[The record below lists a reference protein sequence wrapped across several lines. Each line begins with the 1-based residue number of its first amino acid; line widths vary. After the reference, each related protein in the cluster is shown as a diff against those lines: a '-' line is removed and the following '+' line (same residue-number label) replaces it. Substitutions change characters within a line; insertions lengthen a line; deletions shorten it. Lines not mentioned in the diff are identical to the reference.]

1 MERLL
6 QEEIKSIREEMRV
19 LKPTMED
26 SALVFSESAEV
37 PLLVSDAGREMGSRD
52 KASLEN
58 KAANIE
64 GLRSSFR
71 ICKQQGTFLWP
82 NMSMSPK
89 GVVQQTN
96 SSLVPTPPSVYSSNK
111 NTPNG
116 HNPGSPLKPLAE
128 RRAVNISTLSNIVTP
143 QSQIDSISVG
153 KTRDINL
160 NEFPDAYK
168 NRDTNAISETLTIK
182 QQNVTTN
189 ADDLFLCSI

>member
-1 MERLL
+1 MERLF

-52 KASLEN
+52 KASQEN
-58 KAANIE
+58 KAAKIE
-64 GLRSSFR
+64 RLRSSFR
-71 ICKQQGTFLWP
+71 ICKPQGTFLWP

-111 NTPNG
+111 LATRLVINTPNG

-128 RRAVNISTLSNIVTP
+128 RRAVSISTLSNIVNP

-160 NEFPDAYK
+160 NEFPDPYK
-168 NRDTNAISETLTIK
+168 NRDTNAISGTLTYYK
-182 QQNVTTN
+182 ATKC
-189 ADDLFLCSI
+189 DY